1 MVDKLTE
8 ECFQAIKTSKEN
20 DLKLLRNT
28 LIDKV
33 TGPKAYWNI
42 INSLLNKCKIPR
54 IPPLLVT
61 DKIIIDCKEKV
72 TLFNNY

>member
-20 DLKLLRNT
+20 YLKLLGNK
-28 LIDKV
+28 LIDKA

-42 INSLLNKCKIPR
+42 INNLLNKCKIPR

-72 TLFNNY
+72 ILFNN